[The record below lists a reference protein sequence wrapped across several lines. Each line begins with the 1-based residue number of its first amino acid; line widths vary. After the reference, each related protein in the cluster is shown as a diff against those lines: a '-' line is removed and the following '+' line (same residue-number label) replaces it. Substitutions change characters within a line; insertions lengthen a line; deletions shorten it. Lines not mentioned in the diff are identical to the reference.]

1 MGEIMLDML
10 LKFSFFIGIGFAW
23 RYAKPM
29 QISAGA
35 LQKTLLAALY
45 IIFIPALVLSVIWQ
59 AKLGSSTWKILL
71 VMLLTTAAGIAAAW
85 YYYKRVNLSN
95 GIKGSFILAAAF
107 GSIIVIGA
115 PISQGWVSNWTIR
128 TAVYFEA
135 IILLPVLFTAGA
147 VLAQKLGDTTKRNI
161 GLDLVKEPIIVA
173 VILGLI
179 LNLAQVKMPV
189 LVANWLN
196 ITKLGVLPIGLI
208 VIGLSLNWNKQWH
221 KLIPF
226 MLPATAIQLILLPI
240 VLWALFHIFGVPGTQ
255 TFRSMFM
262 QAAMPSMV
270 FGFIIC
276 ERYKFDTNAYTAIFS
291 FTTAISI
298 ITIPIWWTLIKNGM
312 IS

>member
-1 MGEIMLDML
+1 MLNIL

-35 LQKTLLAALY
+35 LQKVLLATLY
-45 IIFIPALVLSVIWQ
+45 LIFIPALVLSVIWQ
-59 AKLGSSTWKILL
+59 AKLGPNTWRILL
-71 VMLLTTAAGIAAAW
+71 VMLATTGVGLAAAW
-85 YYYKRVNLSN
+85 YYYKRVNLTN
-95 GIKGSFILAAAF
+95 NIKGAFILAAAF
-107 GSIIVIGA
+107 GSIIVIGG
-115 PISQGWVSNWTIR
+115 PITQAWVSNWTMR

-135 IILLPVLFTAGA
+135 IIMLPLLFTAG
-147 VLAQKLGDTTKRNI
+147 VMLAKKLGANTQTNI
-161 GLDLVKEPIIVA
+161 GLDMVKEPVIV
-173 VILGLI
+173 VVVLGLI
-179 LNLAQVKMPV
+179 LNIAQVKMPV

-208 VIGLSLNWNKQWH
+208 VVGLSLQWNKQWQ

-226 MLPATAIQLILLPI
+226 ILPATAIQLILMPI
-240 VLWALFHIFGVPGTQ
+240 ALWAFFHIFGVPGVQ
-255 TFRSMFM
+255 TFKSMFL

-276 ERYKFDTNAYTAIFS
+276 ERFKFDSNAYTAAFTV
-291 FTTAISI
+291 TTAISL
-298 ITIPIWWTLIKNGM
+298 ITLPLWFTLIKNGV